1 MDHLQGINAFVA
13 VVESGSFRRGAE
25 LLGLTSSAISKS
37 VARLEANLGVRL
49 LQRTTRSLALTEE
62 GTAYFDDCQR
72 ILRDLVE
79 ANEMVSR
86 KRSALSGRL
95 HVHVPHTF
103 AQTFLIPALPEFLAR
118 YPEVELRL
126 SLADN
131 QPDLI
136 EERLD
141 IGIHVGEVTDKRLT
155 VRRLRGSHGV
165 TVAAPSYIERRGSP
179 ARIEA
184 LDQHDC
190 VLFIEPGAALPWPW
204 IFGVR
209 DQVIHYRPRPRLLA
223 NSNTAVLEAGI
234 SGLGIIQSANYVLER
249 GIAEGKLV
257 PILAEHEATGPPIQ
271 LIWARDRFLSAR
283 MKAFIDWVERLGAEG

>member
-165 TVAAPSYIERRGSP
+165 TVAAPSYIERRGIP

-204 IFGVR
+204 IFGVS

>member
-165 TVAAPSYIERRGSP
+165 TVAAPSYIERRGRP
-179 ARIEA
+179 ERIEA

>member
-1 MDHLQGINAFVA
+1 VDHLQGINAFVA

-25 LLGLTSSAISKS
+25 LLGLTSSAVSKS
-37 VARLEANLGVRL
+37 VARLEADLGVRL
-49 LQRTTRSLALTEE
+49 LQRTTRSLTLTEE
-62 GTAYFDDCQR
+62 GAAYFDDCQR

-103 AQTFLIPALPEFLAR
+103 AQSFLIPALPEFIAR
-118 YPEVELRL
+118 YPDLELRL

-131 QPDLI
+131 QPALI
-136 EERLD
+136 DERLD

-165 TVAAPSYIERRGSP
+165 TAAAPSYIARRGIP
-179 ARIEA
+179 NRIDA

-204 IFGVR
+204 IFGVA
-209 DQVIHYRPRPRLLA
+209 DQVIHYRPRPRLVA

-257 PILAEHEATGPPIQ
+257 PILTEHEAPGPPVQ
-271 LIWARDRFLSAR
+271 LFWARDRFLSAR
-283 MKAFIDWVERLGAEG
+283 MKAFIDWVERLGGEG